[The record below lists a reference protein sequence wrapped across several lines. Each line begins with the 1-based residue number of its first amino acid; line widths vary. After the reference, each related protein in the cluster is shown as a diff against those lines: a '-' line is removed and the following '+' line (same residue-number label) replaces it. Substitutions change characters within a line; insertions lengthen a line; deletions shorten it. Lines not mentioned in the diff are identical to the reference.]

1 MNSRNLSKT
10 FKKNRI
16 AVIGVFLSFFMV
28 ITAIFAPWIAP
39 HDPLVQNVKD
49 YKLTPPQ
56 LKFIMGTDGYGR
68 DVFSRVIWASRISLT
83 VGFGSVFL
91 ALVAGCLLG
100 MVAAYRGGLPD
111 HLIMRSVDIMLS
123 FPTLVL
129 GIMVSAIL
137 GSGIDKLIIT
147 IGFDM
152 TPRFARMCYGP
163 ILSFKES
170 DCVESARAIGAGSV
184 RILRKYI
191 FPNIMG
197 EIIVMA
203 TLWIGTAIVMEAS
216 LSFLGLGVSPPT
228 PTWGNLCRSGME
240 HLEDAPWMFFFP
252 GLAILIAVLGFNLI
266 GDGLRDIT
274 DPKLYEK

>member
-1 MNSRNLSKT
+1 MSSRNLLKT
-10 FKKNRI
+10 FTKNRI
-16 AVIGVFLSFFMV
+16 AVIGVFLSLFMTA
-28 ITAIFAPWIAP
+28 IAIFAPWISP
-39 HDPLVQNVKD
+39 YDPMVQNVQD
-49 YKLTPPQ
+49 YKLAPPQ
-56 LKFIMGTDGYGR
+56 TKFIMGTDGYGR
-68 DVFSRVIWASRISLT
+68 DIFSRVVWASRISLT
-83 VGFGSVFL
+83 VGVGSVLL

-100 MVAAYRGGLPD
+100 MIAAYHGGYLD
-111 HLIMRSVDIMLS
+111 YLIMRSVDIMLS

-129 GIMVSAIL
+129 GIMISAIL
-137 GSGIDKLIIT
+137 GSGVDKLILT
-147 IGFDM
+147 IGFVM

-170 DCVESARAIGAGSV
+170 DCIESARAIGARSV

-203 TLWIGTAIVMEAS
+203 TLWTGTAIVMEAS

-228 PTWGNLCRSGME
+228 PTWGNLCRAGMN